1 MKLQGV
7 YLVVM
12 MQLGILLFLIFVKFI
27 KRDAEHEQDY

>member
-12 MQLGILLFLIFVKFI
+12 MQLGMSLIIIMFI